1 MRTMLKMKINVLMME
16 TQMIMKSMMTNH
28 LNRKKKDKEEE
39 MEKRKTKMVKAG
51 GEGRSLGLLPNHIG
65 IPQGG
70 EATQG

>member
-16 TQMIMKSMMTNH
+16 TQMTNH

-39 MEKRKTKMVKAG
+39 VEKRKTKMVKAG
-51 GEGRSLGLLPNHIG
+51 GEGRSTRLLPKHIG

>member
-1 MRTMLKMKINVLMME
+1 
-16 TQMIMKSMMTNH
+16 MIMKSMMMNH

-39 MEKRKTKMVKAG
+39 LEERKTKMVKAG
-51 GEGRSLGLLPNHIG
+51 GEGRSTRLLPKHIG